1 MFRLEL
7 RCQNLTIKEYYLKDG
22 DVRFVGRDPYSHIVV
37 DDLDV
42 SRNHA
47 VVARAGDTVFLWDE
61 GSKHG
66 TMVNGGQIVCTK
78 LRDGD
83 LVHIGTNH
91 TLEVQ
96 AKLPETTVER
106 RLYYRVK
113 VRWPTTLVTSDG
125 TIDGITRDLSL
136 GGVFF
141 YYSQADPRGLPLRAG
156 DRVEIVFN
164 IPGDDQIQ
172 AKARVAWSD
181 ILVVEET
188 STLMGLGLEFLDV
201 RHEDRDYLL
210 QAITGKMFWARDDA
224 ARLRSEVPPIAFGG
238 S

>member
-7 RCQNLTIKEYYLKDG
+7 KFQNLTIKEYYLKDG
-22 DVRFVGRDPYSHIVV
+22 DIRFVGRDPYSHIVV
-37 DDLDV
+37 DDPDV
-42 SRNHA
+42 SRSHA

-66 TMVNGGQIVCTK
+66 TIVNGCHIVCTQ

-83 LVHIGTNH
+83 IVHLGTNH

-96 AKLPETTVER
+96 AKLPETTTER

-113 VRWPTTLVTSDG
+113 VRWPTKLVTSDG

-141 YYSQADPRGLPLRAG
+141 YYSQTDPRVLPLPAG

-181 ILVVEET
+181 ILAVEET
-188 STLMGLGLEFLDV
+188 STLVGVGLEFLDV
-201 RHEDRDYLL
+201 RPEDREYLL

-224 ARLRSEVPPIAFGG
+224 A
-238 S
+238 